1 MPSLFSKL
9 LNLEPNTAA
18 NPTAVSALAPSNPH
32 IEVHELDVESYI
44 SELCQLIAKN
54 QLDTDLRQD
63 YEAQLAQIARHTPLR
78 ARTQ

>member
-9 LNLEPNTAA
+9 LNLESPSAA
-18 NPTAVSALAPSNPH
+18 NTTGINPHSPSNQL

-54 QLDTDLRQD
+54 KFDTDLRQD

-78 ARTQ
+78 ARPQ

>member
-9 LNLEPNTAA
+9 LNLESPSAANTAA
-18 NPTAVSALAPSNPH
+18 MNAHSPNNHH
-32 IEVHELDVESYI
+32 IEVQELDVESYI

-54 QLDTDLRQD
+54 KFDPDLRKD
-63 YEAQLAQIARHTPLR
+63 YEAQLAQIARHTPVR